1 MGEFGDEG
9 SDERQEV
16 GGGCGGGEDCDPEG
30 EGDEDR
36 GAGSGNAT
44 QMEEGGGSGE
54 ATRREEGGGVILSGS
69 KAGVG
74 EGEDIECNG
83 LDDLEWTGEL
93 EGDAM
98 VKWYEV
104 GEDGELEPGLLR
116 IMLVGDG
123 EGLNVAFFSNM
134 MSFTTTLMGLTI
146 S

>member
-1 MGEFGDEG
+1 MGELSDEG

-16 GGGCGGGEDCDPEG
+16 GGACVGGEDCDPEG

-36 GAGSGNAT
+36 GGGSGEAT
-44 QMEEGGGSGE
+44 QREEGGGSGE
-54 ATRREEGGGVILSGS
+54 VTRREEGGGVILRGS
-69 KAGVG
+69 EAG
-74 EGEDIECNG
+74 EGEDIVCNG

-104 GEDGELEPGLLR
+104 GEGGELEPGLLR
-116 IMLVGDG
+116 TMWVGDG
-123 EGLNVAFFSNM
+123 EGLNVGFFSNM